1 MNFKVSQQ
9 IILCVCDFC
18 KNSLPPHLVSL
29 LPWNLYGKFAVMT
42 SDAKDKIQYGTA
54 VAMLASGMVLTFCS
68 FFMLGDVLD
77 GVLWYTGQTMVYA
90 GSIFGIT
97 MFIRTKSGEIKSY
110 IDDRLGVRKDSQ
122 EE

>member
-1 MNFKVSQQ
+1 MVSS
-9 IILCVCDFC
+9 
-18 KNSLPPHLVSL
+18 SLSL
-29 LPWNLYGKFAVMT
+29 LSINKSDKLALMT
-42 SDAKDKIQYGTA
+42 SDSKDKIQYGTA
-54 VAMLASGMVLTFCS
+54 VSMLASGMVLTFCS

-110 IDDRLGVRKDSQ
+110 IDDRLGVRSETKDETQ
-122 EE
+122 